1 MRKAEIFC
9 VIVPIF
15 MMKTGYVCHRR
26 GSVFDKKIKENGIFV
41 LGIINGIIMPKTN
54 KF

>member
-1 MRKAEIFC
+1 
-9 VIVPIF
+9 
-15 MMKTGYVCHRR
+15 MMKTGYVCHYE
-26 GSVFDKKIKENGIFV
+26 GSVFDDKIEENGIFV